1 MNTLLFILRVGRSII
16 FEFILNESIF
26 IHLFRKCSRRWVQ
39 MESDISKSFNV
50 TGYVQNLNSGEVE
63 MLLEGKKN
71 DVIRMAKEIERSLKV
86 FTSVKKKNWV
96 TLTSILFSLS
106 AIREYIS

>member
-1 MNTLLFILRVGRSII
+1 MSRFLFTYSGNVQGVG
-16 FEFILNESIF
+16 
-26 IHLFRKCSRRWVQ
+26 FRWKV
-39 MESDISKSFNV
+39 MDISKSFNV

-86 FTSVKKKNWV
+86 FFTSVKKEEK
-96 TLTSILFSLS
+96 LGEPHFDSFFIKP
-106 AIREYIS
+106 Y